1 MIIKPI
7 PLFPTPGAPRIT
19 SLTSDKDDFFLRTCL
34 IPRIPLLEFILELFT
49 LSYKMLPQYLA
60 DFLLRYRLLCQLSLI
75 SLISSLINY

>member
-1 MIIKPI
+1 MMMMIMRTIIIIIIKVMIIKTI

-34 IPRIPLLEFILELFT
+34 IPRIPLLEFILQLFT

-60 DFLLRYRLLCQLSLI
+60 DFL
-75 SLISSLINY
+75 